1 MPLRLR
7 LAQITLWCFV
17 IFLSIDVGA
26 RLYEA
31 RVIVPRWS
39 ASPPE
44 SVWAWADVRATNAQ
58 VAIDPGSRFWTYV
71 TPATGLFALLA
82 FAFSLATEGPRR
94 NWCLIGTILTL
105 VIVAASRIYFL
116 PNIIL
121 LIGPN
126 SHNMDGAK
134 VKALANQWVM
144 WNYVRIGVGIVGW
157 LSVLRAFSL
166 PSSAVVL
173 KKTDMAAVC

>member
-26 RLYEA
+26 RLYET

-44 SVWAWADVRATNAQ
+44 SVWEWADLRATNAQ

-94 NWCLIGTILTL
+94 KWCLIGTILTL
-105 VIVAASRIYFL
+105 VIVAATRIYFV

-126 SHNMDGAK
+126 SHNIDGVK

-173 KKTDMAAVC
+173 KKTDMAAAC